1 MFVMS
6 FIVFVDIEEYLVSTL
21 YELEEFVSVK
31 ILEIFPRFFCGLGCV
46 SSVGLP

>member
-6 FIVFVDIEEYLVSTL
+6 FIVFVDIEEYLVPTL

-31 ILEIFPRFFCGLGCV
+31 IFERFPRFFRGLGCV
-46 SSVGLP
+46 TSVGLP